1 MSDHKLEQGQHDF
14 YQGPK
19 FVEEDGEQVN
29 CVLQQVLHLTKQE
42 DSSQHKIF
50 WLQYTVEKVCNLSRS
65 CENSVA
71 KRLVEHLK
79 PSREKHHL
87 LMPRVDKRKTQ
98 SEGNRNFLCL
108 YIHWKTL

>member
-1 MSDHKLEQGQHDF
+1 MSDHKEEQGQHDF

-65 CENSVA
+65 CEELCGKEVSGA
-71 KRLVEHLK
+71 FKAI
-79 PSREKHHL
+79 
-87 LMPRVDKRKTQ
+87 KRKAP
-98 SEGNRNFLCL
+98 SP
-108 YIHWKTL
+108 YA